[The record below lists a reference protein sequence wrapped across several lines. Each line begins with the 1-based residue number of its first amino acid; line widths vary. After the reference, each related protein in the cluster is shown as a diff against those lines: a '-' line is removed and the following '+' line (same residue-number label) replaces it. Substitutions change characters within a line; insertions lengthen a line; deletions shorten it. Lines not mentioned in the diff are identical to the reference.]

1 MTNVDP
7 PESVL
12 EGQETKYR
20 GLYGKC
26 IHHKLREFP
35 EQSKRENL
43 REEIDVQRHHRKLI
57 SYSIFPFAQG
67 EPAGYKFITAE
78 PLEELGVPNFD
89 FLLWNLDGS
98 VIFGEAKSSIPASAS
113 TVVNQLQERKEV
125 AKEHKGYIEEEYLG
139 SEIAHMEFVV
149 VTYVNHGDKIAKEI
163 IETGAE
169 FITWVVD
176 AHSDTLWIRQAR
188 PTSFPDNL
196 EAEDPDAMLEE
207 LDRRHTHDVA
217 SLNGELDR
225 VTTSFGQADVLPT
238 SIIVDRLR
246 VVVQSRRV
254 EDRHPCIDREDIEEY
269 VSNSALN
276 YTDERI
282 SEIVNELIEAGK
294 RINFLSEWEDDRAE
308 FKIVSNYT
316 AKDDLERVLEDKWV
330 EWRIEDMKD
339 ELRDECEERVV
350 AEIGKQRQLDEYGIG
365 VSKEPDT
372 DPA

>member
-7 PESVL
+7 PDSVP
-12 EGQETKYR
+12 EGQKSKYR

-26 IHHKLREFP
+26 VHHKLQAFA

-43 REEIDVQRHHRKLI
+43 REEISVQRDHRKLI
-57 SYSIFPFAQG
+57 SYSIFPFVQG
-67 EPAGYKFITAE
+67 EPAGYKLITAE
-78 PLEELGVPNFD
+78 PLEELDVPNFD

-98 VIFGEAKSSIPASAS
+98 VIFGEAKSSIPANAP

-125 AKEHKGYIEEEYLG
+125 AEEHKEYIEEEYLG
-139 SEIAHMEFVV
+139 SEINHMEFVV
-149 VTYVNHGDKIAKEI
+149 ATYVNHGDKIAKALVESG
-163 IETGAE
+163 TE

-176 AHSDTLWIRQAR
+176 AHSDTLWIRQAQ

-196 EAEDPDAMLEE
+196 EAEKPDAMLEE
-207 LDRRHTHDVA
+207 LDRRHTHDVS
-217 SLNGELDR
+217 SLNAELDR

-254 EDRHPCIDREDIEEY
+254 EGRYPCVDRRDITEY

-276 YTDERI
+276 YSEERI
-282 SEIVNELIEAGK
+282 SEIVDDLIEAGQ
-294 RINFLSEWEDDRAE
+294 RINFLSEWDDDRAE
-308 FKIVSNYT
+308 FKLVSNYT
-316 AKDDLERVLEDKWV
+316 AKDDLEQVLEDKWV
-330 EWRIEDMKD
+330 EWRIEDMKS

-350 AEIGKQRQLDEYGIG
+350 AELDKQMQLDEF
-365 VSKEPDT
+365 
-372 DPA
+372 

>member
-7 PESVL
+7 PESVP

-26 IHHKLREFP
+26 VHHKLQEFP
-35 EQSKRENL
+35 EQSKRETL
-43 REEIDVQRHHRKLI
+43 RGEIDVQRHHRKLI

-67 EPAGYKFITAE
+67 SPAGYKFITAE
-78 PLEELGVPNFD
+78 PLEELDVPNFD

-98 VIFGEAKSSIPASAS
+98 VIFGEAKSSIPGSAA

-125 AKEHKGYIEEEYLG
+125 AEDHKEYIEEEYLG
-139 SEIAHMEFVV
+139 SEINHMEFVV
-149 VTYVNHGDKIAKEI
+149 ATYINHGDKIAKEI
-163 IETGAE
+163 IETGVE

-188 PTSFPDNL
+188 PRSFPDNL
-196 EAEDPDAMLEE
+196 ESDDPDAMLEE
-207 LDRRHTHDVA
+207 LDRRHTHDIS
-217 SLNGELDR
+217 SLNSELDR

-254 EDRHPCIDREDIEEY
+254 EDRYPCVDRDDIEEY

-276 YTDERI
+276 YKEKRI
-282 SEIVNELIEAGK
+282 SEIVDELIESGK
-294 RINFLSEWEDDRAE
+294 RLNFLSDWDDDRAE

-316 AKDDLERVLEDKWV
+316 AKDDLERALENKWV
-330 EWRIEDMKD
+330 DWRIGGMKD
-339 ELRDECEERVV
+339 QLRDACEERIV
-350 AEIGKQRQLDEYGIG
+350 AELGKQSQLD
-365 VSKEPDT
+365 DF
-372 DPA
+372 

>member
-7 PESVL
+7 PDRVP

-26 IHHKLREFP
+26 IHHKLQGFP
-35 EQSKRENL
+35 EKSKRENL
-43 REEIDVQRHHRKLI
+43 REEINTQRDHRKLI
-57 SYSIFPFAQG
+57 SYSIFPFAQSS
-67 EPAGYKFITAE
+67 PAGYKFITAE

-98 VIFGEAKSSIPASAS
+98 VIFGEAKSSIPANA
-113 TVVNQLQERKEV
+113 TRVVNQLRKRKEV
-125 AKEHKGYIEEEYLG
+125 AEEHIEYIEDEYLG
-139 SEIAHMEFVV
+139 SDINHKEFVV
-149 VTYVNHGDKIAKEI
+149 STYVNHGDKIAKEI
-163 IETGAE
+163 IEAGLE

-196 EAEDPDAMLEE
+196 EAGDPDAMLEE
-207 LDRRHTHDVA
+207 LNRRHTHDIP

-246 VVVQSRRV
+246 VIVQSRRV
-254 EDRHPCIDREDIEEY
+254 EGRYPCVDRSDIIGY
-269 VSNSALN
+269 VTNSALN
-276 YTDERI
+276 YTEMRI
-282 SEIVNELIEAGK
+282 SQIVDVLIESGK

-308 FKIVSNYT
+308 LKIVSNYT
-316 AKDDLERVLEDKWV
+316 AKDDLERVLEEKWI
-330 EWRIEDMKD
+330 EWRIEGMKD
-339 ELRDECEERVV
+339 ELREECEERVI
-350 AEIGKQRQLDEYGIG
+350 AEIGKQSQLNEYGID
-365 VSKEPDT
+365 VPEESNE
-372 DPA
+372 